1 MSPSNNAPSQPIE
14 LDPPRLVVL
23 RDKSLAKLTYIVD
36 GPAPFEL
43 LGTTVA
49 EAGRP
54 LEPLLWRA
62 DGHYGSPTQGKHY
75 LDIVG
80 IELVGES
87 TADGRARFAPFT
99 GLKFGKKKG
108 GQS

>member
-1 MSPSNNAPSQPIE
+1 MSTTSPSQPVE
-14 LDPPRLVVL
+14 LSPPLLVML
-23 RDKSLAKLTYIVD
+23 RDKSHARLKYIVD

-49 EAGRP
+49 AAGRS
-54 LEPLLWRA
+54 LEPLLWQA
-62 DGHYGSPTQGKHY
+62 DGHYGEARGTHY

-80 IELVGES
+80 IELVGEG
-87 TADGRARFAPFT
+87 TADGRARFGPFT
-99 GLKFGKKKG
+99 GLRFKKKG